1 MQYFTEFLKMHIK
14 WSTFAKFSHL
24 ISLYIHPWMPLIWG
38 PLPSSH
44 SQPDIPWDSQTNSL
58 LLYFG
63 ICIHVASAL
72 FGSCVFELEKFM
84 YLQLHYYL
92 VFVFGFFHQNFCFVT
107 KIICSAHCQEE
118 TLLMQGWSS
127 QRCRH
132 TQVLLW
138 SAILKSE
145 LRRAQRSQICGC
157 VRTFQVIAIFV

>member
-1 MQYFTEFLKMHIK
+1 MHSIWTFVPMQYFTEFLKMHIK

-72 FGSCVFELEKFM
+72 FGSYVFELEKFM
-84 YLQLHYYL
+84 YLQLHFYL
-92 VFVFGFFHQNFCFVT
+92 VFVFGFLAPPGALGRV
-107 KIICSAHCQEE
+107 AV
-118 TLLMQGWSS
+118 WDRSS
-127 QRCRH
+127 PVPSVRPSGDSFEC
-132 TQVLLW
+132 
-138 SAILKSE
+138 SE
-145 LRRAQRSQICGC
+145 LFYVAEQTSTKLSLTRPD
-157 VRTFQVIAIFV
+157 